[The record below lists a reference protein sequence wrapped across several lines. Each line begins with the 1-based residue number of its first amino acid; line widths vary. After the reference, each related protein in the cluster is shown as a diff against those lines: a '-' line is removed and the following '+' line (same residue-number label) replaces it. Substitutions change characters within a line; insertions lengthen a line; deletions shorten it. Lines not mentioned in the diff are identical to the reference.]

1 MSQIRARHSAVR
13 SLFVLHVKERIGT
26 LYDLPQEQTAIVR
39 RVDYLCERDRFM
51 CSPRGYEVS
60 VHWVVSLAT
69 TNAYAHDLAQNE
81 WIPRAPDAR
90 DSMGTVFQRQKMFGS
105 SEPDF
110 LRRING
116 IMVCLT
122 CAIMCHT
129 LRAWQMG
136 VHLETCNFKPEAVAG
151 EPDP

>member
-1 MSQIRARHSAVR
+1 M
-13 SLFVLHVKERIGT
+13 
-26 LYDLPQEQTAIVR
+26 
-39 RVDYLCERDRFM
+39 
-51 CSPRGYEVS
+51 
-60 VHWVVSLAT
+60 HWVVSLAT
-69 TNAYAHDLAQNE
+69 TNAYEHDPAQNE
-81 WIPRAPDAR
+81 WIPGAPDPR
-90 DSMGTVFQRQKMFGS
+90 DSMGTVLQRQKRFGS

-136 VHLETCNFKPEAVAG
+136 VHLETCDFKPEAVAG